1 MVIDSSAI
9 VAILLKESETETF
22 IGAIEADG
30 TRLISAASVVEA
42 GIVLER
48 RLGYEAGRDMDD
60 LIREAEIAI
69 APVDAEQAQ
78 LAREAFRRFGRGNHP
93 AGLNFGDC
101 FSYALAQ
108 ARSEPLLYKGGD
120 FSKTDITAAVK
131 SGVS

>member
-9 VAILLKESETETF
+9 VAILLKESETEAF

-120 FSKTDITAAVK
+120 FGKTDITAVVK

>member
-9 VAILLKESETETF
+9 VAILLKESETEAF

-120 FSKTDITAAVK
+120 FGKTDIAAAVK
-131 SGVS
+131 IGIA

>member
-1 MVIDSSAI
+1 M
-9 VAILLKESETETF
+9 
-22 IGAIEADG
+22 
-30 TRLISAASVVEA
+30 
-42 GIVLER
+42 LER

-120 FSKTDITAAVK
+120 FGKTDIAAAVK
-131 SGVS
+131 IGIA